1 MPGKRTPCKVRKA
14 CDSDPA
20 VPALRATRADR
31 YRAARGSSGSAT
43 ELGPKGA
50 RHPSLA
56 VGIVAGAP
64 GLRLARVGD
73 HVTSEHGARQGLGVL
88 IVWPAIAAVVALIA
102 VPIAWA
108 FRVIRAGAGGNKAPS
123 ETDPD
128 SADRAGLAPHGR
140 EEDDLA
146 ERLRPG
152 QDHHQPV
159 DP

>member
-14 CDSDPA
+14 CDSDPV

-43 ELGPKGA
+43 ELGPK
-50 RHPSLA
+50 
-56 VGIVAGAP
+56 
-64 GLRLARVGD
+64 
-73 HVTSEHGARQGLGVL
+73 GARQGLGVL